1 MKHMRAIRTYLL
13 LFSICAS
20 FSPATAQRYF
30 FENISN
36 QQGLPAVK
44 VYCAAQS
51 PDGIIWVGT
60 ESGLASYDGISVV
73 DHGTADGT
81 ASGGVF
87 SVLADRDGNVWA
99 GHLDGGITWTNGRV
113 FRSCSLGK
121 DRTSAITSWIQE
133 KNGSLLVATMGAGLW
148 RISGPPAED
157 GTLNAQR
164 LGENSGLKDHI
175 LTMATLPDGRIGLVT
190 GSGGMQ
196 VTDGNSTS
204 DLTIPGVPDV
214 FGRTSLFVDSKGR
227 TWVGT
232 QGGGA
237 FRCGADGRCDRFDI
251 LSGLGSNTI
260 YCFGEDGEGNV
271 WVGTTDG
278 GVGTVIGNTVRSYGP
293 DNGLHGRAIRC
304 LVRDREGNMLIGLY
318 ESGLDIF
325 KGDRFITYGEAEGLN
340 DPKVFAVM
348 EDRNQ
353 RTWFGTNAGIVVL
366 DAQGKLAE
374 QITVQKGQLTNNFIR
389 CLEEDDKGYVWVGT
403 EGGGLLRYDPR
414 SGRSQE
420 AIEVS
425 GSLADL
431 RVTALEV
438 GQPGELWVGSVNGLW
453 RYLPGGGTV
462 PTPYS
467 EEDGLAGRHVIALF
481 RDRDG
486 AIWVGSK
493 SNGVTRIDNG
503 KAQRIDLGRSFAA
516 SCITQ
521 DKEGRIWVGTE
532 GQGIIVL
539 QNGKEVQRFTT
550 DQGLLSNVIKALAI
564 DGKGHVWIGTTKGLN
579 KWRHKKEGFIA
590 FTERAGFTG
599 IEVKPNAACALHDGG
614 VLFGTVNG
622 ATRVGNDKE
631 VERNVAPLVTI
642 RGWTVN
648 LEERPLN
655 EEVDLAHDERSIRI
669 RFGCV
674 ALSDPNAVRYMYMLE
689 GLEDEWQ
696 PMTPSTVAAYP
707 ALPPGNYTFKV
718 KAMDRSGLWS
728 DPPTELRFAINPPW
742 YRSWWFYT
750 ALALFVGI
758 SLFSYIK
765 VRERQLRLRNLV
777 LEKKVEE
784 RTAEVVAQ
792 SKEIEGQKERI
803 EDLLLNILPKE
814 VSEELKEKGKA
825 TARRHEEVTVMFT
838 DMKGF
843 TRVAEK
849 MTPEELVNEL
859 DDCFIH
865 FDDIIGHYG
874 IEKIKTI
881 GDSYMC
887 AGGVPT
893 SDSHHAHKAVLAALE
908 VRELMSRWKRDREAK
923 GKEPWVLRIGVHTG
937 PVVAG
942 VVGKRKFAYD
952 IWGDTVNTASRMES
966 SGEPGEVNI
975 SGATYQ
981 LVKDHFECVHRGQ
994 VEAKNKGR
1002 IDMYFVVR
1010 LKPEFSADAKGI
1022 KPNER
1027 FSKLLGLHRAT
1038 EQRA

>member
-1 MKHMRAIRTYLL
+1 MRAIRPFLL
-13 LFSICAS
+13 VLLAL
-20 FSPATAQRYF
+20 ALAQTAQAQRYF

-51 PDGIIWVGT
+51 TDGIIWVGT

-73 DHGTADGT
+73 DHGTGDGT

-87 SVLADRDGNVWA
+87 SLLVDREGSVWA

-113 FRSCSLGK
+113 FRACSLGK
-121 DRTSAITSWIQE
+121 GVSNAITAWVQE
-133 KNGSLLVATMGAGLW
+133 KGGSILVATMGSGLW
-148 RISGPPAED
+148 RIQGAPAED
-157 GTLNAQR
+157 GTLTASRILADQ
-164 LGENSGLKDHI
+164 GLKEHL
-175 LTMATLPDGRIGLVT
+175 LTMAELPDGRIALVT
-190 GSGGMQ
+190 GSGSMQ
-196 VTDGNSTS
+196 VTDGNTVS
-204 DLTIPGVPDV
+204 DFNLPGVPDI
-214 FGRTSLFVDSKGR
+214 FGRTSLFADSKGR
-227 TWVGT
+227 IWVGT

-237 FRCGADGRCDRFDI
+237 FRCTADGRCDRFDI
-251 LSGLGSNTI
+251 LNGLGSNTI
-260 YCFGEDGEGNV
+260 YCFGEDGDGQV
-271 WVGTTDG
+271 WIGTTDG
-278 GVGTVIGNTVRSYGP
+278 GASCVTAEGVRTYGP

-304 LVRDREGNMLIGLY
+304 LVRDREGNMLIGMY
-318 ESGLDIF
+318 ESGFDIF

-348 EDRNQ
+348 EDRSQ
-353 RTWFGTNAGIVVL
+353 RVWFGTNAGIVVL
-366 DAQGKLAE
+366 DSQGKLTE
-374 QITVQKGQLTNNFIR
+374 QITAQKGQLTSNFVR
-389 CLEEDDKGYVWVGT
+389 CLVEDDKGYVWVGT
-403 EGGGLLRYDPR
+403 EGGGLLRFDPR

-431 RVTALEV
+431 RVTALAI

-453 RYLPGGGTV
+453 RYLPGSGTV
-462 PTPYS
+462 PTPYG
-467 EEDGLAGRHVIALF
+467 EEDGLAGKHVIALF
-481 RDRDG
+481 HDRDG

-493 SNGVTRIDNG
+493 SNGITRIDNG

-516 SCITQ
+516 SCFTQ

-539 QNGKEVQRFTT
+539 KDGKEVQRFGTE
-550 DQGLLSNVIKALAI
+550 QGLLSNVIKALAT
-564 DGKGHVWIGTTKGLN
+564 DDQGHVWIGTTKGLN
-579 KWRHKKEGFIA
+579 KWRHKQEGFIA

-599 IEVKPNAACALHDGG
+599 IEVKPNAVCALRDGG
-614 VLFGTVNG
+614 ILFGTVNG
-622 ATRVGNDKE
+622 ATRVGNKQE

-642 RGWTVN
+642 RGWSVN
-648 LEERPLN
+648 MEERPIGGEASLS
-655 EEVDLAHDERSIRI
+655 HDERSIRV
-669 RFGCV
+669 RYGCV
-674 ALSDPNAVRYMYMLE
+674 ALSDPNAVRYMVMLE
-689 GLEDEWQ
+689 GLEDDWQ

-707 ALPPGNYTFKV
+707 ALPPGTYTFKV

-728 DPPTELRFAINPPW
+728 DPPTELRFTIHPPW

-750 ALALFVGI
+750 ALAVFIGM

-765 VRERQLRLRNLV
+765 VRERQLRLRNMV
-777 LEKKVEE
+777 LEQKVEE

-792 SKEIEGQKERI
+792 SKEIEGQKGRI

-814 VSEELKEKGKA
+814 ISEELKEKGKA
-825 TARRHEEVTVMFT
+825 TARRHEEVTVLFT

-849 MTPEELVNEL
+849 MTPEELVSEL
-859 DDCFIH
+859 DTCFVQ
-865 FDDIIGHYG
+865 FDEIVGRYG

-887 AGGVPT
+887 AAGVPT
-893 SDSHHAHKAVLAALE
+893 SDARHAHKCVLAALE
-908 VRELMSRWKRDREAK
+908 VRELMARWQEEHRSL
-923 GKEPWVLRIGVHTG
+923 GKEGWALRIGVNTG

-966 SGEPGEVNI
+966 SGEVGEVNI
-975 SGATYQ
+975 SGATYAI
-981 LVKDHFECVHRGQ
+981 VKDHFECVHRGQ
-994 VEAKNKGR
+994 IEAKNKGA
-1002 IDMYFVVR
+1002 IDMYFVKR
-1010 LKPEFSADAKGI
+1010 IKAQYSSDRSGTRPSEELLRYCGLSAAK
-1022 KPNER
+1022 E
-1027 FSKLLGLHRAT
+1027 LA
-1038 EQRA
+1038 

>member
-1 MKHMRAIRTYLL
+1 MRSIFFLL
-13 LFSICAS
+13 LTLVL
-20 FSPATAQRYF
+20 PAAQAQRYF

-51 PDGIIWVGT
+51 PDGVIWVGT

-81 ASGGVF
+81 AEGGVF
-87 SVLADRDGNVWA
+87 SLLVDRDGSIWA
-99 GHLDGGITWTNGRV
+99 GHLDGGITWSNGRL
-113 FRSCSLGK
+113 FRACKLGEGAG
-121 DRTSAITSWIQE
+121 SAITAWVQE
-133 KNGSLLVATMGAGLW
+133 KSGSILVSTMGAGVW
-148 RISGPPAED
+148 RIQGAPDQNGA
-157 GTLNAQR
+157 LNAQR
-164 LGENSGLKDHI
+164 IGADQGLKDHI
-175 LTMATLPDGRIGLVT
+175 WTMAQLPDGRIALVT
-190 GSGGMQ
+190 GGGDMQ
-196 VTDGNSTS
+196 VMAGSAVAEYH
-204 DLTIPGVPDV
+204 LAGVPDS
-214 FGRTSLFVDSKGR
+214 FKRTALFVDSKGR
-227 TWVGT
+227 TWLGT

-237 FRCGADGRCDRFDI
+237 FRCTADGRCDRFDI
-251 LSGLGSNTI
+251 LNGLGSNTI
-260 YCFGEDGEGNV
+260 YCFGEDGDGQV
-271 WVGTTDG
+271 WIGTTDG
-278 GVGTVIGNTVRSYGP
+278 GASCVTSEGVRTYGP

-304 LVRDREGNMLIGLY
+304 LVRDREGNMLIGMY

-325 KGDRFITYGEAEGLN
+325 KGDRFISYGEAEGLN

-353 RTWFGTNAGIVVL
+353 RAWFGTNAGIVVL
-366 DAQGKLAE
+366 DKQGKLSE
-374 QITVQKGQLTNNFIR
+374 QITAQKGQLTSNFIR
-389 CLEEDDKGYVWVGT
+389 CLKEDDKGYVWVGT

-414 SGRSQE
+414 SGRSQD

-438 GQPGELWVGSVNGLW
+438 GQPGELWVGGVNGLW
-453 RYLPGGGTV
+453 RFLPGSGTV

-481 RDRDG
+481 RDRNG

-493 SNGVTRIDNG
+493 SNGITRIDNG
-503 KAQRIDLGRSFAA
+503 KAKRIDVGRAFSA
-516 SCITQ
+516 SCFAQ
-521 DKEGRIWVGTE
+521 DSEGRIWVGTE
-532 GQGIIVL
+532 GQGIVVL
-539 QNGKEVQRFTT
+539 KDGKEAQRFTME
-550 DQGLLSNVIKALAI
+550 QGLLSNVIKALAT
-564 DGKGHVWIGTTKGLN
+564 DDQGHVWIGTTKGLN
-579 KWRHKKEGFIA
+579 KWRHKQEGFIA

-599 IEVKPNAACALHDGG
+599 IEVKPNAVCALRDGG
-614 VLFGTVNG
+614 ILFGTVNG
-622 ATRVGNDKE
+622 ATRVGNKME
-631 VERNVAPLVTI
+631 VDRNVAPLVTI

-648 LEERPLN
+648 LEEQPLS
-655 EEVDLAHDERSIRI
+655 EEASLSHDERNVRI
-669 RFGCV
+669 RYGCV
-674 ALSDPNAVRYMYMLE
+674 ALSDPNAVRYVSMLD
-689 GLEDEWQ
+689 GLEEDWQ
-696 PMTPSTVAAYP
+696 PITPNTIAAYP
-707 ALPPGNYTFKV
+707 ALPPGSYTFKV

-728 DPPTELRFAINPPW
+728 DPAELRFTIHPPW

-750 ALALFVGI
+750 ALAVFIGVG
-758 SLFSYIK
+758 LFSYIK

-814 VSEELKEKGKA
+814 ISEELKEKGKA
-825 TARRHEEVTVMFT
+825 TARRHDQVTVLFT

-849 MTPEELVNEL
+849 MTPEELVSEL
-859 DDCFIH
+859 DECFVQ
-865 FDDIIGHYG
+865 FDEIVGRYG

-887 AGGVPT
+887 AAGVPT
-893 SDSHHAHKAVLAALE
+893 KDPWHAHKCVLAALE
-908 VRELMSRWKRDREAK
+908 VRELMSRWQKEHRAA
-923 GKEPWVLRIGVHTG
+923 GKEPWALRIGVHTG

-966 SGEPGEVNI
+966 SGEVGEVNI
-975 SGATYQ
+975 SGATYA
-981 LVKDHFECVHRGQ
+981 LIKDHFECLHRGQ
-994 VEAKNKGR
+994 VEAKNKGA
-1002 IDMYFVVR
+1002 IDMYFVKR
-1010 LKPEFSADAKGI
+1010 IKPAFSADAAGTR
-1022 KPNER
+1022 PNAA
-1027 FSKLLGLHRAT
+1027 LLRLCCPSMA
-1038 EQRA
+1038 EELA

>member
-1 MKHMRAIRTYLL
+1 MALL
-13 LFSICAS
+13 RLRFLAPLLVTLAL
-20 FSPATAQRYF
+20 PAAAQRYF

-44 VYCAAQS
+44 VYCAAQT
-51 PDGIIWVGT
+51 PDGIIWIGT

-81 ASGGVF
+81 ATGGVF
-87 SVLADRDGNVWA
+87 SMLVDADGQVWA
-99 GHLDGGITWTNGRV
+99 GHLDGGITWSDGRV
-113 FRSCSLGK
+113 FRSCALAPGMSA
-121 DRTSAITSWIQE
+121 AITAWVQE
-133 KNGSLLVATMGAGLW
+133 KDGGILVATMGQGLW
-148 RISGPPAED
+148 RITGAPAAD
-157 GTLNAQR
+157 GSLSAVRIGAEQ
-164 LGENSGLKDHI
+164 GLKDHL
-175 LTMATLPDGRIGLVT
+175 LTMAAMPDGRIALVT
-190 GSGGMQ
+190 GNGGLQ
-196 VTDGNSTS
+196 VLQGAAVSEFN
-204 DLTIPGVPDV
+204 IPGVPDV
-214 FGRTSLFVDSKGR
+214 FSRTSVYVDSKGR
-227 TWVGT
+227 IWVGT

-237 FRCGADGRCDRFDI
+237 YRCTADGRCDRFDI
-251 LSGLGSNTI
+251 LSGLRSNTI
-260 YCFGEDGEGNV
+260 YCFGEDGDGQV
-271 WVGTTDG
+271 WIGTTDG
-278 GVGTVIGNTVRSYGP
+278 GVGCVTAEGVRAYGP

-325 KGDRFITYGEAEGLN
+325 KGDRFISYGEAEGLN
-340 DPKVFAVM
+340 DPKVFAVL

-353 RTWFGTNAGIVVL
+353 RVWFGTNAGIVVL
-366 DAQGKLAE
+366 DRQGRLAE
-374 QITVQKGQLTNNFIR
+374 QITAQKGQLTSNFVR
-389 CLEEDDKGYVWVGT
+389 CLREDDKGYVWVGT

-420 AIEVS
+420 ALEVS

-431 RVTALEV
+431 RVTALEI

-453 RYLPGGGTV
+453 RYLPGGTTV
-462 PTPYS
+462 PTPYG

-493 SNGVTRIDNG
+493 SNGITRIDNG
-503 KAQRIDLGRSFAA
+503 KAHRIDLGRSFAA
-516 SCITQ
+516 SCFTQ
-521 DKEGRIWVGTE
+521 DKEGRIWAGTE

-539 QNGKEVQRFTT
+539 KDGKEAQRFTT
-550 DQGLLSNVIKALAI
+550 EQGLLSNVIKALAT
-564 DGKGHVWIGTTKGLN
+564 DEKGHVWIGTTKGLN
-579 KWRHKKEGFIA
+579 KWRHKQEGFIA

-599 IEVKPNAACALHDGG
+599 IEVKPNAVCALRDGG
-614 VLFGTVNG
+614 ILFGTVNG
-622 ATRVGNDKE
+622 ATRVGNKQE
-631 VERNVAPLVTI
+631 VERTVPPLVTI

-648 LEERPLN
+648 LEDRPLD
-655 EEVDLAHDERSIRI
+655 EEASLSHDERNIRI
-669 RFGCV
+669 RYGCV
-674 ALSDPNAVRYMYMLE
+674 ALSDPNAVRYMVKLE
-689 GLEDEWQ
+689 GLEDDWQ
-696 PMTPSTVAAYP
+696 PMSPSTVAAYP
-707 ALPPGNYTFKV
+707 ALPPGTYTFKV

-728 DPPTELRFAINPPW
+728 DPPTELRFTIHPPW

-758 SLFSYIK
+758 GLFSYIK

-814 VSEELKEKGKA
+814 ISEELKEKGKA
-825 TARRHEEVTVMFT
+825 TARRHEEVTVLFT

-849 MTPEELVNEL
+849 MSPEELVSEL
-859 DDCFIH
+859 DECFVQ
-865 FDDIIGHYG
+865 FDEIVGRYG

-887 AGGVPT
+887 AAGVPT
-893 SDSHHAHKAVLAALE
+893 SDARHAHKCVLAALE
-908 VRELMSRWKRDREAK
+908 VRELMARWQQEHRAM
-923 GKEPWVLRIGVHTG
+923 GKEPWALRIGVNTG

-966 SGEPGEVNI
+966 SGEVGEVNI
-975 SGATYQ
+975 SGATHA
-981 LVKDHFECVHRGQ
+981 LVKDHFECAHRGQ
-994 VEAKNKGR
+994 IEAKNKGA
-1002 IDMYFVVR
+1002 IDMYFVKR
-1010 LKPEFSADAKGI
+1010 IKPEYSADAAGTR
-1022 KPNER
+1022 PNER
-1027 FSKLLGLHRAT
+1027 FLRYCGLSAAK
-1038 EQRA
+1038 ELA